1 MLDFSPMS
9 KPRNKFSGPGE
20 LFIVATP
27 IGNLEDITLRALR
40 VLKEC
45 DLIACEDTR
54 QTRKLLS
61 RHLIATR
68 TVSYH
73 EHNEK
78 SRSSELLDQMKSG
91 TRVALVSDAG
101 TPLVSDPGGSLVLAC
116 IAAGI
121 RVTPLPGPSA
131 AIAALAASGLPTE
144 RFLFLGFA
152 PAKSSERRR
161 EFHDLAAVCWPA
173 VGGPATLI
181 FYEAPHRLKPMLSDA
196 AEIFGARRA
205 AIARELTKVHE
216 EFVRGTLP
224 ELLAWAEHAEIRG
237 EITLL
242 IEGAEPQKEPAQR
255 PASSARR
262 SLEDR
267 VAELTVGGAMDRK
280 SALKLAAK
288 ELGIKKRD
296 AYRILLTHAGRG

>member
-1 MLDFSPMS
+1 MP
-9 KPRNKFSGPGE
+9 KPGDKLSGPGE
-20 LFIVATP
+20 LFVVSTP
-27 IGNLEDITLRALR
+27 IGNLEDITVRALR
-40 VLKEC
+40 LLKEC
-45 DLIACEDTR
+45 DVIACEDTR
-54 QTRKLLS
+54 QTRKLLLRYS
-61 RHLIATR
+61 IDTR

-78 SRSSELLDQMKSG
+78 SRAAELLDEMRSG
-91 TRVALVSDAG
+91 ARVALVSDAG
-101 TPLVSDPGGSLVLAC
+101 TPLVSDPGESLVLAC

-121 RVTPLPGPSA
+121 RVTPMPGPSA
-131 AIAALAASGLPTE
+131 TITALAASGLPTE

-161 EFHDLAAVCWPA
+161 EFHDLAAMCWPA

-181 FYEAPHRLKPMLSDA
+181 FYEAPHRLKPMLADA

-224 ELLAWAEHAEIRG
+224 ELLTWAEKSEIRG

-242 IEGAEPQKEPAQR
+242 IEGASPQEKAAQR
-255 PASSARR
+255 PASTPRR

-267 VAELTVGGAMDRK
+267 VAELTAGGAMDRK
-280 SALKLAAK
+280 SALKLAAR

-296 AYRILLTHAGRG
+296 AYRILLPQADRG